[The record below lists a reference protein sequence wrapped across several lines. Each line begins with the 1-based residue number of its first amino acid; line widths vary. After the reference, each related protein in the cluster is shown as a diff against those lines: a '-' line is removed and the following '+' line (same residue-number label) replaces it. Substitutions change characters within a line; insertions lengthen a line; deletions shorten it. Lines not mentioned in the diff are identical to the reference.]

1 MITLEDLNNSGVHY
15 IYLKLA
21 LGEEEVQSEVL
32 ESVYFLLL
40 QFSEDFTDDQD

>member
-21 LGEEEVQSEVL
+21 LGEEKFQSEVL
-32 ESVYFLLL
+32 ESVYFLLS